1 MKNLRPFLMI
11 VMSLC
16 IGLAAM
22 TVAAQWLR
30 DRSVQQTRAVL
41 VALHDLSAGTRLDR
55 SMFEVA
61 HWPEETAQALAPGL
75 SRPEDAEGR
84 VLTSTLLRG
93 EPLLQA
99 RLAAQAETGG
109 LSALLQEGRRAVT
122 VKVNEIVGVAGFALP
137 GNFVDVMV
145 HTTDPQ
151 NQPVSRI
158 VLERI
163 RVMALAQ
170 ETGAQEN
177 KPRVVNAVT
186 LEVTPQ
192 EAERMDLARSVGTLS
207 LVLRSQSDTAPVG
220 TQGARKRDVLLAEAQ
235 TPESPKARHASPL
248 VDREVRIE
256 VLRGIKASA
265 Q

>member
-61 HWPEETAQALAPGL
+61 HWPQETAKALAPGL

-93 EPLLQA
+93 
-99 RLAAQAETGG
+99 
-109 LSALLQEGRRAVT
+109 
-122 VKVNEIVGVAGFALP
+122 
-137 GNFVDVMV
+137 
-145 HTTDPQ
+145 
-151 NQPVSRI
+151 
-158 VLERI
+158 
-163 RVMALAQ
+163 
-170 ETGAQEN
+170 
-177 KPRVVNAVT
+177 
-186 LEVTPQ
+186 
-192 EAERMDLARSVGTLS
+192 
-207 LVLRSQSDTAPVG
+207 
-220 TQGARKRDVLLAEAQ
+220 
-235 TPESPKARHASPL
+235 
-248 VDREVRIE
+248 
-256 VLRGIKASA
+256 
-265 Q
+265 